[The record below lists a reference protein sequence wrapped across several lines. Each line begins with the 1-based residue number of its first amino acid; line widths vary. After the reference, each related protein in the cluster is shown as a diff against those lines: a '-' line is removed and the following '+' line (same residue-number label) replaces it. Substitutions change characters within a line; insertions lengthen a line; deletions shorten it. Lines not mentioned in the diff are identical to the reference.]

1 MDVNTDYSQRY
12 RELHVTH
19 TALMQDR
26 YRDQRIDDTRQILA
40 REQEYRILRARQ
52 LDRDLGQNVDLWA

>member
-12 RELHVTH
+12 RELHVIH

-40 REQEYRILRARQ
+40 REQEYRIERARQ